1 MEKDYIYEPL
11 KTYKNE
17 LKDKHNE
24 NVNKYFDELV
34 EKSQIDIAANK
45 ATITRLNK
53 KTKLFDNIKKRI
65 SNYSFLRVFL
75 IITAIVLFV
84 LPLFHFN
91 SDTYN
96 LDFLGILIIALE
108 FIVGIVLIVLIF
120 KKINPFIKSL
130 KTEKNVLR
138 KRIDELTKEASIQMQ
153 PLNDL
158 FEEEMALQLFK
169 QTLPLINFD
178 KYFDTKR
185 LEYLVKRFGLSD
197 APDYNRSTL
206 YVKSGDING
215 NPFYISNDLVHSLG
229 TKTYTGSIII
239 SWTTYTTVNGKRVS
253 QRRTQTL
260 TASVNKPYPYYKEQ
274 SYLVYGNDAAPDLIF
289 TREDSDAENM
299 NEKQI
304 DRHVKRKVRKLQRK
318 ERKAIKK
325 GGTFTTLAHSEFEVL
340 FGAHDRNNEVQFRLL
355 FTPLAQKQLLDLMKD
370 KTIGYGD
377 NFDFTKYKKIN
388 FVYPEHL
395 DLIKL
400 NVHPSYFHDIDFE
413 KIKKRFIDYNN
424 EYFKAVYFA
433 FAPILSIPL
442 YQQNKPHE
450 YIYGDLYDGYVS
462 FYEHE
467 SVVNTLGEERF
478 KHKDSNTR
486 NILKAS
492 LVKSG
497 NNFDHVNV
505 TAYGYKTE
513 PRVDYVP
520 RVGGDG
526 RTHLV
531 PVHWTEYI
539 PVTETTKVDINV
551 VNEEKNMTYRDHFEN
566 YIKKLKDDKDIDKK
580 DLILLN
586 KFFARVYK
594 K

>member
-53 KTKLFDNIKKRI
+53 KIKLFDNIKKRI

-424 EYFKAVYFA
+424 EYFKSVYFA

>member
-53 KTKLFDNIKKRI
+53 KIKLFDNIKKRI
-65 SNYSFLRVFL
+65 SNYSFLRVLL

-433 FAPILSIPL
+433 FALILSIPL

>member
-1 MEKDYIYEPL
+1 MDKEHIYEPL
-11 KTYKNE
+11 KTYKNV
-17 LKDKHNE
+17 LAPKHEE
-24 NVNKYFDELV
+24 NVNAYFNELV
-34 EKSQIDIAANK
+34 EKSGVDIGANKSTIKKLRKADSQFRDIKKTIANFNLLKIFMIVVAIILFIMPFIHYNSTTFEFRGLNILIVLLEVIVGGLLLFFVFSKVSPKIKTLKANK
-45 ATITRLNK
+45 AVLREEIIKLTEEARIQMAPLNK
-53 KTKLFDNIKKRI
+53 LF
-65 SNYSFLRVFL
+65 SE
-75 IITAIVLFV
+75 
-84 LPLFHFN
+84 
-91 SDTYN
+91 
-96 LDFLGILIIALE
+96 GMALE
-108 FIVGIVLIVLIF
+108 LF
-120 KKINPFIKSL
+120 KK
-130 KTEKNVLR
+130 
-138 KRIDELTKEASIQMQ
+138 
-153 PLNDL
+153 
-158 FEEEMALQLFK
+158 
-169 QTLPLINFD
+169 TLPLINFD
-178 KYFDTKR
+178 SYFNSAR
-185 LEYLVKRFGLSD
+185 LDYLVSKLGLNDVTSL
-197 APDYNRSTL
+197 NRSTL
-206 YVKSGDING
+206 YVKSGDLNG
-215 NPFYISNDLVHSLG
+215 NPFYIANDLVHELG
-229 TKTYTGSIII
+229 TKTYTGSITI
-239 SWTTYTTVNGKRVS
+239 SYTVYTTVNGKRTAS
-253 QRRTQTL
+253 RRTQVL
-260 TASVNKPYPYYKEQ
+260 TASVTKPYPYYTEQ
-274 SYLVYGNDAAPDLIF
+274 SYLVYGNEAAPDLIF
-289 TREDSDAENM
+289 QREDSDAENM
-299 NEKQI
+299 EQKAI
-304 DRHVKRKVRKLQRK
+304 DRMVKRETKRLRRKQRK
-318 ERKAIKK
+318 ATKK
-325 GGTFTTLAHSEFEVL
+325 GDTFTTLGHSEFEVL
-340 FGAHDRNNEVQFRLL
+340 FGATNRNNEVQFRLL

>member
-53 KTKLFDNIKKRI
+53 KIKLFDNIKKRI

-355 FTPLAQKQLLDLMKD
+355 FTPLAQKQ
-370 KTIGYGD
+370 
-377 NFDFTKYKKIN
+377 
-388 FVYPEHL
+388 
-395 DLIKL
+395 
-400 NVHPSYFHDIDFE
+400 
-413 KIKKRFIDYNN
+413 
-424 EYFKAVYFA
+424 
-433 FAPILSIPL
+433 
-442 YQQNKPHE
+442 
-450 YIYGDLYDGYVS
+450 
-462 FYEHE
+462 
-467 SVVNTLGEERF
+467 
-478 KHKDSNTR
+478 
-486 NILKAS
+486 
-492 LVKSG
+492 
-497 NNFDHVNV
+497 
-505 TAYGYKTE
+505 
-513 PRVDYVP
+513 
-520 RVGGDG
+520 
-526 RTHLV
+526 
-531 PVHWTEYI
+531 
-539 PVTETTKVDINV
+539 
-551 VNEEKNMTYRDHFEN
+551 
-566 YIKKLKDDKDIDKK
+566 
-580 DLILLN
+580 
-586 KFFARVYK
+586 
-594 K
+594 